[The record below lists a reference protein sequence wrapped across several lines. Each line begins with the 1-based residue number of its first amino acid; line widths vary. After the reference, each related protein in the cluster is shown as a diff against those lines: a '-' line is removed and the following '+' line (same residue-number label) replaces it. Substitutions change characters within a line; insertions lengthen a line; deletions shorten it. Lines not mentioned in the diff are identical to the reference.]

1 MTSKQL
7 LTIWQSTASIGNF
20 RLIPLKLKLS
30 YFPKVKYKKN
40 IFTYNKIT
48 LDILDNYTYYN
59 GKFKIAVEKLILQV
73 DKAMLSLLCK
83 GRKLN
88 LQTDIMLYLFDSLVK
103 PILLHGSEV
112 WGTDEPT
119 YKYG

>member
-1 MTSKQL
+1 
-7 LTIWQSTASIGNF
+7 
-20 RLIPLKLKLS
+20 
-30 YFPKVKYKKN
+30 
-40 IFTYNKIT
+40 
-48 LDILDNYTYYN
+48 
-59 GKFKIAVEKLILQV
+59 
-73 DKAMLSLLCK
+73 MLSLLCK